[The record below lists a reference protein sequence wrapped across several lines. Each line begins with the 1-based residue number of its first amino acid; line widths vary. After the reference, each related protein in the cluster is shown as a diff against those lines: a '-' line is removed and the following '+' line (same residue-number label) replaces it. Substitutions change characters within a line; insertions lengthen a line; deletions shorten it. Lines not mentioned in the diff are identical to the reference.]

1 MTYVHTHTYTSLAQ
15 KKRLQLQA
23 LFCQHR
29 ALPLQ
34 RKTWTGQ
41 TRGTINTE
49 ADKLG
54 GGNTLELIN
63 KDAHI
68 YTRV

>member
-1 MTYVHTHTYTSLAQ
+1 MTYVHTHTYTYTRT
-15 KKRLQLQA
+15 KKNRLQLQA

-54 GGNTLELIN
+54 GGGHT
-63 KDAHI
+63 
-68 YTRV
+68 